1 MAQQPFMY
9 LDTGDGWKPVN
20 DHRQDIAALDDFTIS
35 WGADEPVSQP
45 DPAVLTFEL
54 IDRAGDLAGKAVT
67 LSGSRVLV
75 QLSAEPTWDMLP
87 DSMGAWE
94 RIRGTI
100 AQLHQQYVPT
110 APEAPGENVPT
121 LFIGTIGHGGTVTD
135 LGNRWRIHLTATSL
149 MVMWKRLQS
158 QGPTSGEAKHA
169 GRHWVGTPAARLAEL
184 NKRAQQAGAPI
195 AEPQSLQ
202 LPPAVAT
209 YKTDD
214 YPSQLDLLSRM
225 YAHVMPAPAWYE
237 HYQGETITLRPLS
250 LAGSVQVHVGV
261 DGMPYVLVDGQ
272 HRDTL
277 PANLVAGDLELSIME
292 PVTQAVAKTKRA
304 KNNDGVVEY
313 DDMETVYT
321 DLSRLPTRLTDTQ
334 KSVTADSDA
343 VAGDDSGGLHTG
355 GTFAPSDAQRQAA
368 ASWIITH
375 DTRLRNE
382 SIKFIG
388 TNLDPVSFPH
398 LFRPEPSGPVLITG
412 ICLSTLTG
420 MDGRP
425 AFSGAF
431 TTIGGR
437 ITFTH
442 KRGMT
447 HEATMYPLDSTA
459 NTGMRWQDFTDWPAT
474 FAQCVFTFAEL
485 TGFTVFDKPTS
496 TTGID
501 RPNWEGNQE

>member
-20 DHRQDIAALDDFTIS
+20 DHRQDIAALDDFTIT

-45 DPAVLTFEL
+45 DPAVLTFDR

-169 GRHWVGTPAARLAEL
+169 GRHWVGTLAARLAEL

-237 HYQGETITLRPLS
+237 HYHGETITLRPLS

-261 DGMPYVLVDGQ
+261 DGCRTCSWTANTVTRCQRISWPAIWTVHHGAGHAGRGQ
-272 HRDTL
+272 NQTREEQRRRGGIRRHGNRL
-277 PANLVAGDLELSIME
+277 HGFE
-292 PVTQAVAKTKRA
+292 PSAHTAHGHTEKRH
-304 KNNDGVVEY
+304 G
-313 DDMETVYT
+313 
-321 DLSRLPTRLTDTQ
+321 RL
-334 KSVTADSDA
+334 DA

-368 ASWIITH
+368 ASWIVTH

-412 ICLSTLTG
+412 IRLSTLTG

-459 NTGMRWQDFTDWPAT
+459 NTGMRWQDFADWPAT

>member
-35 WGADEPVSQP
+35 WGADEPVSQT
-45 DPAVLTFEL
+45 DPAVLTFDL

-87 DSMGAWE
+87 DSMGAWD

-100 AQLHQQYVPT
+100 AQLHQQYLPT

-304 KNNDGVVEY
+304 KNNNGVVEY

-355 GTFAPSDAQRQAA
+355 GTFATSDAQRQAA

-412 ICLSTLTG
+412 IRLSTLTG

-474 FAQCVFTFAEL
+474 FAQCVFRSEAR
-485 TGFTVFDKPTS
+485 S
-496 TTGID
+496 
-501 RPNWEGNQE
+501 RSRN

>member
-45 DPAVLTFEL
+45 DPAVLTFDL

-87 DSMGAWE
+87 DSMGAWD

-100 AQLHQQYVPT
+100 AQLHQQYLPT

-321 DLSRLPTRLTDTQ
+321 DLSRLP
-334 KSVTADSDA
+334 
-343 VAGDDSGGLHTG
+343 
-355 GTFAPSDAQRQAA
+355 
-368 ASWIITH
+368 H

-412 ICLSTLTG
+412 IRLSTLTG